1 MMKALV
7 LAGGLP
13 QIELIKKLKKRDIT
27 VMLADYNEHPVA
39 REYADEFY
47 QVSTLDVDAVRKLAI
62 TQKVDFLITVC
73 TDQALLTVAQ
83 ISEELGLPCYLDH
96 ETALRVTNKAYMKE
110 VFVRSGIPTAK
121 YTILERLDK
130 DMHFGWNYPVVVKP
144 VDCNSSRGVRKVDSV
159 MELAAAFE
167 EAQQL
172 SRTRKVIIEE
182 FLAGRELSIDVYVEN
197 GKAIILDITESE
209 KTSDKDKFIIFRTWH
224 IVNIS
229 KKLKEK
235 IFKTVQQIADSFGVR
250 DAPMLVQMLTDGSN
264 VYVIEFSVRTGG
276 GVKHLS
282 IQRKTGVDVID
293 DVIDLTLGYKPHIQL
308 GVSQWKYMLDEYIYC
323 HPGIY
328 DHVEGLDELKRD
340 EVILDYYVFRGGL

>member
-1 MMKALV
+1 M
-7 LAGGLP
+7 
-13 QIELIKKLKKRDIT
+13 
-27 VMLADYNEHPVA
+27 
-39 REYADEFY
+39 
-47 QVSTLDVDAVRKLAI
+47 
-62 TQKVDFLITVC
+62 
-73 TDQALLTVAQ
+73 
-83 ISEELGLPCYLDH
+83 
-96 ETALRVTNKAYMKE
+96 
-110 VFVRSGIPTAK
+110 
-121 YTILERLDK
+121 
-130 DMHFGWNYPVVVKP
+130 
-144 VDCNSSRGVRKVDSV
+144 
-159 MELAAAFE
+159 
-167 EAQQL
+167 
-172 SRTRKVIIEE
+172 IIEE